1 MSKSLQSQPSPLEQ
15 IDAITKIM
23 SRLHDIKKGNI
34 IFGLS
39 DLEDFLR
46 HDLDKVGYMLD
57 DLRNELTPDYPDQQR
72 ALVHELHTAVEERIA

>member
-1 MSKSLQSQPSPLEQ
+1 MPTLKNQPSPVEQ
-15 IDAITKIM
+15 IDAIAKIM
-23 SRLHDIKKGNI
+23 SRLHEIKKGNI

-57 DLRNELTPDYPDQQR
+57 DLRNELTPEYPDQQA
-72 ALVHELHTAVEERIA
+72 ALVHELHAAVEEKIA